1 MARHFHYKFKVFLKE
16 MILDGPFGKTK
27 YYAIFIEFQESGNP
41 HVYSFVWIFNVL
53 CIEQEAAYIEFIEK
67 TISGQL
73 PHHFT
78 DPKLF
83 KLVTTYQGHAL
94 SRTYWKDNT
103 NDCFFS
109 YDWYFT
115 EKTVIAKPLDL
126 KISCDEKKVILTCR
140 NTRQV
145 KNSSDNNLNCTKV
158 NVIDPPKHSFS
169 QLLDIKEILDEL
181 EICKDDN

>member
-1 MARHFHYKFKVFLKE
+1 MARHFHYKFEVFLKE
-16 MILDGPFGKTK
+16 MILDGPFVKTK
-27 YYAIFIEFQESGNP
+27 YYAIFIEFQESSKP

-73 PHHFT
+73 PDHFT

-103 NDCFFS
+103 NDCCFS
-109 YDWYFT
+109 YD
-115 EKTVIAKPLDL
+115 
-126 KISCDEKKVILTCR
+126 
-140 NTRQV
+140 
-145 KNSSDNNLNCTKV
+145 
-158 NVIDPPKHSFS
+158 
-169 QLLDIKEILDEL
+169 
-181 EICKDDN
+181 